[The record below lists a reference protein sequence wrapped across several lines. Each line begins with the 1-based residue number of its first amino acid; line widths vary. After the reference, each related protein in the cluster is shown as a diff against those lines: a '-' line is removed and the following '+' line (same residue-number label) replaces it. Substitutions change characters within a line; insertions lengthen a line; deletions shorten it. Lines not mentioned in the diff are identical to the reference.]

1 MYKSGGERIRK
12 RGRGRSTGRKE
23 EGGKMDR
30 RVRKSCFMKLTLD
43 TSMSSSLTFKL
54 CHQGKFICFSTV
66 SGPQLLKQ
74 EFSIKSLLGYC
85 S

>member
-1 MYKSGGERIRK
+1 
-12 RGRGRSTGRKE
+12 
-23 EGGKMDR
+23 MDR
-30 RVRKSCFMKLTLD
+30 RVRKLCFMKITLD

-54 CHQGKFICFSTV
+54 CQQEKFICFSTV
-66 SGPQLLKQ
+66 SGRQFLKQ